1 MIHYYKTHLLLVAK
15 VNARVCIKFCK
26 IAFTFA
32 NDDRLFIVRGRVYF
46 PAHYFAKCR
55 FSEGQGSRN
64 FASFYYTS
72 FYTFSIL
79 YPMPICVWIY
89 CGESGSDSS
98 FLRSVAINTRSEAT
112 SLSQELPQTS
122 WVI

>member
-1 MIHYYKTHLLLVAK
+1 MTGAGGIGKQKPPVKEKCTSSLNQSLAK
-15 VNARVCIKFCK
+15 DRGLQAIAVVFHTFPLSLAFFSAILRV
-26 IAFTFA
+26 
-32 NDDRLFIVRGRVYF
+32 FII
-46 PAHYFAKCR
+46 PLSAK
-55 FSEGQGSRN
+55 
-64 FASFYYTS
+64 S

-98 FLRSVAINTRSEAT
+98 FLRSVAIKTRSEAT

>member
-26 IAFTFA
+26 TAFTFA

-55 FSEGQGSRN
+55 FSEIQERTKPSVNYGAAG
-64 FASFYYTS
+64 AH
-72 FYTFSIL
+72 
-79 YPMPICVWIY
+79 
-89 CGESGSDSS
+89 
-98 FLRSVAINTRSEAT
+98 FLRV
-112 SLSQELPQTS
+112 L
-122 WVI
+122 

>member
-1 MIHYYKTHLLLVAK
+1 MSCSLGGDYSNRCDSKIDRVKALLH
-15 VNARVCIKFCK
+15 N
-26 IAFTFA
+26 
-32 NDDRLFIVRGRVYF
+32 
-46 PAHYFAKCR
+46 FAKSK
-55 FSEGQGSRN
+55 FSEGQGKAPHFSAILRVCIIPLS
-64 FASFYYTS
+64 AKSL
-72 FYTFSIL
+72 YTFSIL

-98 FLRSVAINTRSEAT
+98 FLRSVAIKTRSEAT

>member
-1 MIHYYKTHLLLVAK
+1 MGKLFGTDGIRGV
-15 VNARVCIKFCK
+15 VNAGLDADLAYKVGLQA
-26 IAFTFA
+26 IAVVFHTFPLSLA
-32 NDDRLFIVRGRVYF
+32 FFSAILRGFII
-46 PAHYFAKCR
+46 PLSAK
-55 FSEGQGSRN
+55 SL
-64 FASFYYTS
+64 
-72 FYTFSIL
+72 YTFSIL

-98 FLRSVAINTRSEAT
+98 FLRSVAIKTRSEAT